1 MNMNQLKG
9 SEKFDYR
16 NQKISAKNF
25 LIFFKFHVSTYFIV
39 TPHCHRTFTN
49 KFKKK
54 EIALVKI

>member
-16 NQKISAKNF
+16 NQKITAKNF
-25 LIFFKFHVSTYFIV
+25 LIFFKLHVSTYFIV
-39 TPHCHRTFTN
+39 TPHCHRTFTK

-54 EIALVKI
+54 K